1 MPALSLETPPQ
12 EERFAPLDPL
22 GFGGRIG
29 RLRFLVWSTVLTL
42 VCIVTAL
49 LIALAVKVSP
59 TFGIT
64 CGATLIIAYA
74 FISLRICAQ
83 RLHDLNWSAWMLL
96 LYLIPM
102 ANLML
107 SLVMLFMPGTSSPNK
122 YGAPPPPNS
131 QSVTVSAWIVI
142 FFIGLGLCVMIAL
155 FALGLVATL
164 IDAVTSNTL

>member
-1 MPALSLETPPQ
+1 MPVPSLENLPQ
-12 EERFAPLDPL
+12 EEPFTPLDPL
-22 GFGGRIG
+22 GFDGRIG

-42 VCIVTAL
+42 VCAVTAL
-49 LIALAVKVSP
+49 LIALAVNVSP
-59 TFGIT
+59 TLGIT
-64 CGATLIIAYA
+64 CGATLLIAYA
-74 FISLRICAQ
+74 FICLRMCAQ

-107 SLVMLFMPGTSSPNK
+107 SLVMLFMPGTRSSNK

-131 QSVTVSAWIVI
+131 HSITVSAWIVI
-142 FFIGLGLCVMIAL
+142 FFLGLGLCVMISL
-155 FALGLVATL
+155 FALGLMATL